1 MSSNARWVQL
11 SEELAESIKELQ
23 SMEEHR
29 AESKVEIKK
38 VISLCSWRVGKALV
52 ESAIPC
58 EHRVSHR
65 GCSALLAKHGWE
77 PRPGMMWKQGH
88 GKGREQI
95 WPRGDREVSQAS
107 VHGCAACF
115 V

>member
-1 MSSNARWVQL
+1 MSSNARCVQL

-29 AESKVEIKK
+29 TESKAEIKK

-52 ESAIPC
+52 ESAVPH
-58 EHRVSHR
+58 EHRVPQR
-65 GCSALLAKHGWE
+65 GCSALLAKRGWE
-77 PRPGMMWKQGH
+77 PRPGVMWRQGR
-88 GKGREQI
+88 GEGREQI
-95 WPRGDREVSQAS
+95 WGDGEVSQVF
-107 VHGCAACF
+107 VHGCAGCF